1 MYYYYVY
8 LIGEKT
14 GTKRAPLAHFLD
26 NGLDIVSGHGLVAV
40 SEQRRESEQKEER
53 EKQKWAWGGKNSH
66 RCLASEQFLGMH
78 SSNNMYAKSLSHVL
92 FFMILWTVAHQASPS
107 MEFPRQEYWS
117 GLPFLSPGDLPN
129 PGIELASLV
138 SPALASA
145 FFTTEPPGKPRQ
157 TAGMSNNS
165 LMVRCLVHGSLLAS
179 LIISLFS
186 IHSTLLIH
194 APREGFGKKSRQEA

>member
-8 LIGEKT
+8 LTGEKT

-40 SEQRRESEQKEER
+40 SERRRESEQKEER

-66 RCLASEQFLGMH
+66 RYLASEQSSGTH
-78 SSNNMYAKSLSHVL
+78 SSNNMCAKSLGQVL
-92 FFMILWTVAHQASPS
+92 LFMTLWTVAHQASLS
-107 MEFPRQEYWS
+107 MEFPRQEHWS
-117 GLPFLSPGDLPN
+117 GLPFLSPGDLPT

-145 FFTTEPPGKPRQ
+145 FFTTEPPGKPHQ
-157 TAGMSNNS
+157 TAEMSNNS
-165 LMVRCLVHGSLLAS
+165 FNGVLL
-179 LIISLFS
+179 
-186 IHSTLLIH
+186 ST
-194 APREGFGKKSRQEA
+194 